1 MSLPLLAAGEFARV
15 IPILEQALK
24 TPAEWIGDHDLYAAL
39 ADVAVRQRDEMALRQ
54 YAPLAEELAQRCG
67 HRLYQAVAHRAWGVA
82 HRLAGEYAEA
92 ASRLNQALML
102 FQELDTRW
110 QLGRT
115 WLELGELAAVQGE
128 PTKARACFQH
138 ALGLFE
144 AMRAAPDTDRARAAL
159 EALDISGWMVPG

>member
-15 IPILEQALK
+15 IPLLEQAIK
-24 TPAEWIGDHDLYAAL
+24 APSEWIGNHILYAAL
-39 ADVAVRQRDEMALRQ
+39 ADAAAQQQDEAALRK
-54 YAPLAEELAQRCG
+54 YAPLAEALAQRYN

-82 HRLAGEYAEA
+82 HRLAGEYSQA
-92 ASRLNQALML
+92 AGRLSQALIL

-115 WLELGELAAVQGE
+115 WLELGALAGAQSE
-128 PTKARACFQH
+128 PIKARDCFER

-144 AMRAAPDTDRARAAL
+144 AMRAGPDADCTRAAL
-159 EALDISGWMVPG
+159 EALNA